1 VLEAVDVFA
10 LRHEVPRRLPIAG
23 PTLVES
29 PESAIERDVRR
40 LLQLRV
46 ERRLHAQAGLIERVG
61 AVLLLEYLADLFDE
75 VGRDRHGG
83 SGLSLEHERTLGGL
97 GGFLRRDVTLFG
109 HAPKDVVVAA
119 IDVLF
124 GIAERAQARGRRND
138 CDD

>member
-1 VLEAVDVFA
+1 LSSRLSPRSSATFA
-10 LRHEVPRRLPIAG
+10 A
-23 PTLVES
+23 S
-29 PESAIERDVRR
+29 CSFASS
-40 LLQLRV
+40 
-46 ERRLHAQAGLIERVG
+46 